1 VRRTDPEIASVS
13 IAFWCVLVAGLLP
26 YLGATIAKAGAG
38 RYNNRDPREWLAKQ
52 QGWRKRADNFQAN
65 SFEAFPFFAAA
76 VIVAHLAGAEPSR
89 LDSLALIFVAA
100 RLAYLACY
108 LANWHLARSV
118 VWMIGLVVTITIF
131 VSGVGAH

>member
-1 VRRTDPEIASVS
+1 MTV
-13 IAFWCVLVAGLLP
+13 AFWCVLVAALLP
-26 YLGATIAKAGAG
+26 FAAVAIAKGG
-38 RYNNRDPREWLAKQ
+38 GERFNNRHPRAWLDKQ
-52 QGWRKRADNFQAN
+52 QGFRARANAAQAN